1 MADLLLEEIVCD
13 VERMKDTSLESGLS
27 GIGWGVNY
35 AIQNSFV
42 DADEEVLDELENYLF
57 TEDWEFIDIGSTFT
71 FCHLQ
76 FICYL
81 NWGKPRSQFPM
92 TTTSLS

>member
-1 MADLLLEEIVCD
+1 MNKTILKIANLISMSPQSGKESGLMGGKMGRTLFYYELSRMTGIKSYNDMADLLLEEIVCD

-42 DADEEVLDELENYLF
+42 DV
-57 TEDWEFIDIGSTFT
+57 
-71 FCHLQ
+71 Q
-76 FICYL
+76 
-81 NWGKPRSQFPM
+81 
-92 TTTSLS
+92 